1 MESETSA
8 SPAERYEKRI
18 AYFSEQAKTFDARSR
33 RYSNLRLA
41 IVLLGAAS
49 VIVTPKDNAFG
60 VGVLAGFLVLL
71 VILFA
76 IVAFRH
82 QSVEEALSHARA
94 MTNLNAEGQRCVLGS
109 LHSGSAFVGQG
120 LARLFCVLS
129 PFLLVFLFA
138 LNLIGY
144 LPKWPWSRRFAPS
157 LRYYMIMRAGHFRT
171 LSPPTRFSV
180 KR

>member
-49 VIVTPKDNAFG
+49 VIVIPKDNAFG
-60 VGVLAGFLVLL
+60 VGILAGFLVLL

-82 QSVEEALSHARA
+82 QSVEEALLHARA
-94 MTNLNAEGQRCVLGS
+94 MTNLNAEGKARVDRQWKALPNR
-109 LHSGSAFVGQG
+109 SAPSAPVNGM
-120 LARLFCVLS
+120 LARDLDLF
-129 PFLLVFLFA
+129 
-138 LNLIGY
+138 G
-144 LPKWPWSRRFAPS
+144 
-157 LRYYMIMRAGHFRT
+157 
-171 LSPPTRFSV
+171 PTQTV
-180 KR
+180 TG